1 MPVFTGQLRCFSE
14 NMEYV
19 LNHWI
24 WLGIGLVLILL
35 EFFLPGLVVIFLGL
49 GAVLTAGM
57 LYTRVL
63 TDAYLTVVFFT
74 VASVFMLLTL
84 RRIILFFYPAYSERS
99 ETDEDLLIA
108 GQLAETITLVSADN
122 FDGRVKYSGTTW
134 PAKSDEGEIPAGTR
148 VEILG
153 RQNINLL
160 VRRLAS

>member
-1 MPVFTGQLRCFSE
+1 MA
-14 NMEYV
+14 YV

-24 WLGIGLVLILL
+24 WLGLGLLLILL

-49 GAVLTAGM
+49 GAVLTAAM
-57 LYTRVL
+57 LYARVL

-74 VASVFMLLTL
+74 VTSVFLLLTL
-84 RRIILFFYPAYSERS
+84 RRIILFFYPAYSEKS

-108 GQLAETITLVSADN
+108 GQLAETISLVSEHN

-134 PAKSDEGEIPAGTR
+134 PAKSAAGEIPAHTR

-153 RQNINLL
+153 RENISLI
-160 VRRLAS
+160 VRRFDG